1 MAGGKWAEFDA
12 KRVTERRSRD
22 DSREKKAYE
31 QAKAKGLKT
40 YSYGVEGYGGR
51 DGYTVTKK
59 LSEYGLPDADIGGSV
74 DYTQMSDDQFNNY
87 LSNRRLSFSRQQQ
100 LNEANGLGSTARTSQ
115 FGDSKTNTD
124 YGGDWTQGNSAFSF
138 DTLKSQAKDLAQQ
151 NLENSRNLM
160 DLSYGYRTKE
170 KNLDSEIRS
179 REANQ
184 QFGFQQALEG
194 IKNTQ
199 QSKYQA
205 DQFNQDNNMF
215 ERNKQ
220 MQNENMA
227 SARSAANSLY
237 FGGFS
242 KWGSGRR

>member
-1 MAGGKWAEFDA
+1 MQAFERDA
-12 KRVTERRSRD
+12 ASYSQKEWSQYLDKLKLGQSR
-22 DSREKKAYE
+22 
-31 QAKAKGLKT
+31 
-40 YSYGVEGYGGR
+40 
-51 DGYTVTKK
+51 
-59 LSEYGLPDADIGGSV
+59 
-74 DYTQMSDDQFNNY
+74 
-87 LSNRRLSFSRQQQ
+87 
-100 LNEANGLGSTARTSQ
+100 LNEKNQLLGLGSTSTSRTSQ

-124 YGGDWTQGNSAFSF
+124 YGGDWTQGNSAYSF
-138 DTLKSQAKDLAQQ
+138 DTLKAQAKDLAQQ

-170 KNLDSEIRS
+170 KGLDSDIRQ

-194 IKNTQ
+194 MKNTQ

-227 SARSAANSLY
+227 SARNAANSLY

-242 KWGSGRR
+242 KWGAGRR